1 MRHSHPQG
9 SSTVARP
16 HLFERAHMDKRF
28 KPLTLPEQLA
38 MRRQAIQDVAA
49 HPEWS
54 LSETIHHIRT
64 SLRLTVPEFA
74 QLTKVSARTIKD
86 LEAGRTS
93 GTVQTVESLLAVVGL
108 RLGVQ
113 SQSKL
118 QIEAPAGY
126 SGTT

>member
-1 MRHSHPQG
+1 
-9 SSTVARP
+9 
-16 HLFERAHMDKRF
+16 MDKRF

-38 MRRQAIQDVAA
+38 LRRQAIQDVAA

-113 SQSKL
+113 SQSKP
-118 QIEAPAGY
+118 QSEAPAGY

>member
-1 MRHSHPQG
+1 
-9 SSTVARP
+9 
-16 HLFERAHMDKRF
+16 MDKRF

-38 MRRQAIQDVAA
+38 LRRQALQEVAA

-54 LSETIHHIRT
+54 LPETIHHIRT

-86 LEAGRTS
+86 LEAGRTT
-93 GTVQTVESLLAVVGL
+93 GTVQTMESLLAVVGL

-113 SQSKL
+113 SQAKAQSGGSPEL
-118 QIEAPAGY
+118 AGMNRL
-126 SGTT
+126 